1 MDSPFAKRLV
11 SDALWQLIEPLLP
24 PHGVRSQGGG
34 LRPIDDRA
42 VFAAVAYMVTTGTAW
57 SGLPPAFGVSKATAH
72 RRFAAWTAAG
82 VWENLQLNGL
92 IGDEKAWAEAIRCS
106 AIARATTDQ
115 RLARARTRPSE
126 TTV

>member
-57 SGLPPAFGVSKATAH
+57 SGLPSAFGVSKATAH

-82 VWENLQLNGL
+82 VWENLQVSGL
-92 IGDEKAWAEAIRCS
+92 PAAERTWAEAIRC
-106 AIARATTDQ
+106 AALARAGAD
-115 RLARARTRPSE
+115 RHLARARTRPSE